1 MRISDWSSD
10 VCSSDLAGPPPLRQF
25 LGEARFLAEG
35 WTGRNRRYGLE
46 GREGA
51 RGRTVL
57 VIPGLLAADWM
68 TRPLRRALESAGHEV
83 HGWALG
89 WNRGLRPGLVERMM
103 ERTALLADRH
113 GPATVLGWSL
123 GGLYAREIARSE
135 EHTAGLK

>member
-68 TRPLRRALESAGHEV
+68 TRPLRRALASAGHEV
-83 HGWALG
+83 PGWALG
-89 WNRGLRPGLVERMM
+89 WNRGQIGRASSRERVCQY
-103 ERTALLADRH
+103 AYISVVA
-113 GPATVLGWSL
+113 GSL
-123 GGLYAREIARSE
+123 KQKT
-135 EHTAGLK
+135 HT